1 MKCYIVRGLSGSG
14 KSTLAQTLGG
24 HVFST
29 DSLFMVKGEY
39 KFDVRLLPYY
49 HEKNFN
55 QFLNAIRSKEPIV
68 VVDNTNITL
77 QEIQSFY
84 VRAKKEGYDVEV
96 LEPDNDLWKE
106 ISSYLNDKR
115 PCPINLLK
123 QLAERNTHGVTI
135 DIIQRRAHLWVPTKD
150 IVAEIEKGLVKY
162 DPSLPECILVDI
174 DGTVA
179 EKGSR
184 NAFDWARVG
193 KDLERYSVVNSLLKI
208 QYANEELKVARGY
221 NQKIIF
227 FSGRDGVCYDETRK
241 WLDERGFEDCPL
253 YMRPIGESRK
263 DSIIKRELFDAHIRG
278 KMNCVAVF
286 DDREQVVKMWRNEL
300 GLECLQVQEG
310 DF

>member
-24 HVFST
+24 QVFST
-29 DSLFMVKGEY
+29 DNLFMVKGEY

-68 VVDNTNITL
+68 VADCTFVTQAETTPY
-77 QEIQSFY
+77 Y
-84 VRAKKEGYDVEV
+84 VRAKKEGYEVEV

-106 ISSYLNDKR
+106 VVSYLNNKQ

-135 DIIQRRAHLWVPTKD
+135 DIIQRRAHLWVPTSE

-162 DPSLPECILVDI
+162 DPSLPQCILVDI

-193 KDLERYSVVNSLLKI
+193 EDTSRLSVSEILLKV
-208 QYANEELKVARGY
+208 QYANAELEGAKEY
-221 NQKIIF
+221 KQKIIF
-227 FSGRDGVCYDETRK
+227 FSGRDGVCYKETRK
-241 WLDERGFEDCPL
+241 WLDECGFEDCPL
-253 YMRPIGESRK
+253 YMRPIGDSRK
-263 DSIIKRELFDAHIRG
+263 DSIIKRELFDTHIRG
-278 KMNCVAVF
+278 KYNCVAVF
-286 DDREQVVKMWRNEL
+286 DDRDQVVKMWRNEL